1 MYMARDNFLKKS
13 DGHSRT
19 PKTFAKLKKSTQILF
34 TINEKNKI
42 LQRSKLLN
50 INVSR
55 VKLFIEEQT
64 SNELKNSEKLVV

>member
-1 MYMARDNFLKKS
+1 MARDNFLKKS